1 MNKQIKDLKDRVFYY
16 EEELQQFKMSD
27 YSTNSD
33 GLQTQIEQQRTM
45 IDNLK
50 TKLIATVR
58 EAET

>member
-1 MNKQIKDLKDRVFYY
+1 
-16 EEELQQFKMSD
+16 MSD